1 MIYHFLVE
9 SKPHERI
16 DLSITANR
24 QKKKKKSIPIVM
36 KACFSEEKLIKQF
49 GPPPLSNPFN

>member
-1 MIYHFLVE
+1 MNIYQTKE
-9 SKPHERI
+9 E
-16 DLSITANR
+16 
-24 QKKKKKSIPIVM
+24 KKNPIVM